1 MSNVQMENSPVTLKR
16 QIGLFACFFYGIGIL
31 LPIAPVPVYG
41 VAVGVS
47 GGHAALAYLVAMI
60 AMFFSAWT
68 FGQMGGEFPLAGSSY
83 TFVSKGMSTHLGF
96 LAGWCILIDYLLMPA
111 LNYIVL
117 GLYLNALFPAIPVK
131 YIIWV
136 AIVVVCIVNLLGIK
150 SLANI
155 NSILTIFGFLVGF
168 YFLYAAF
175 IAMSNGV
182 GTGFSAIALY
192 NPETFS
198 WGGLLTGASIAA
210 FSYIGFDVMTT
221 LAEET
226 IEPKKTLPR
235 ATMLVCLIAGLFFTA
250 LTFFAQAVHPSLEFE
265 SVGVEFL
272 DAALAAG
279 GATVKNAICIAMVAG
294 AIAYSMD
301 MLAAVSRLL
310 FGMGRDK
317 VLPKKIFGYVH
328 PKTYVP
334 VWNTIIVSL
343 LCFVLS
349 NTTIDKLIPLINFGG
364 LFAYICVNAAMFWY
378 FFVKQGRR
386 QGWDIVK
393 FGLMP
398 IIGFLGVLTLWLS
411 LDMHAKTIGFFWL
424 ILGFIYILLLTKGFK
439 KPMVQFSYGE
449 VGAEKE

>member
-1 MSNVQMENSPVTLKR
+1 MSVNLENGPVTLKR
-16 QIGLFACFFYGIGIL
+16 QIGLFACFFYGMGIL

-47 GGHAALAYLVAMI
+47 GGHAALAYLVAMA

-83 TFVSKGMSTHLGF
+83 TFVAKGMSSHLGF

-117 GLYLNALFPAIPVK
+117 GLFLNALFPAIPVI

-150 SLANI
+150 SLANV
-155 NSILTIFGFLVGF
+155 NSILTIFGFLVAF
-168 YFLYAAF
+168 YFIYSAF
-175 IAMSNGV
+175 MAMGRGV
-182 GTGFSAIALY
+182 GTGFSSVALY

-198 WGGLLTGASIAA
+198 WGGLMTGASIAA

-226 IEPKKTLPR
+226 IQPKKTLPR
-235 ATMLVCLIAGLFFTA
+235 ATMLVCLVAGLIFTVIA
-250 LTFFAQAVHPSLEFE
+250 FAGQAVHPSLEFE

-272 DAALAAG
+272 DAAFAAG
-279 GATVKNAICIAMVAG
+279 GATVKNAISIAMVAG
-294 AIAYSMD
+294 AMAYSMD

-310 FGMGRDK
+310 FGMGRDG
-317 VLPKKIFGYVH
+317 VLPKKIFGYIH

-334 VWNTIIVSL
+334 VWNTIIVSFF
-343 LCFVLS
+343 CFFL
-349 NTTIDKLIPLINFGG
+349 TQITIDKLIPLINFGG
-364 LFAYICVNAAMFWY
+364 LFAYICVNAAMFWH
-378 FFVKQGRR
+378 FFVRQGKR
-386 QGWDIVK
+386 QGWDIFK
-393 FGLMP
+393 FGIMP
-398 IIGFLGVLTLWLS
+398 IIGFIGVFAIWLS
-411 LDMHAKTIGFFWL
+411 LDVHAKTIGFIWL
-424 ILGFIYILLLTKGFK
+424 AIGLVYVMILTKGFK
-439 KPMVQFSYGE
+439 RPMVALG
-449 VGAEKE
+449 GAEVEKEE